1 MGIFENS
8 ELNLAT
14 EILKDYLKV
23 IYTVSRIWKLEL
35 RRLVEKLMILEW

>member
-8 ELNLAT
+8 ELNLET

-23 IYTVSRIWKLEL
+23 IYIVSRIWKLEL
-35 RRLVEKLMILEW
+35 RILIKKLMILEW

>member
-8 ELNLAT
+8 ELNLET

-23 IYTVSRIWKLEL
+23 IYIVSRILKLEL
-35 RRLVEKLMILEW
+35 RRLIEKLMILE

>member
-8 ELNLAT
+8 ELNLET

-23 IYTVSRIWKLEL
+23 IYIVSRIWKLEL
-35 RRLVEKLMILEW
+35 RRLIEKLMILE